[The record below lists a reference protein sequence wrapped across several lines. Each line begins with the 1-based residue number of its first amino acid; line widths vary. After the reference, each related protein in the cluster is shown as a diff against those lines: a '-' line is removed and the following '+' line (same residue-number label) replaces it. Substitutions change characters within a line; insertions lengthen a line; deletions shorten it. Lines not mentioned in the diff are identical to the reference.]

1 MMFLFRPGFTLI
13 SLEICSCSGA
23 EKQLSVFAFGTW
35 QHGEHHNEGDD
46 NNQQN

>member
-1 MMFLFRPGFTLI
+1 MMFLFRPGFSHS
-13 SLEICSCSGA
+13 SLLKFALAGA
-23 EKQLSVFAFGTW
+23 QKQLSIFAFGTW